1 MSFYEKFKPDVYTI
15 KDFNNWV
22 IVLREKQVTLGSA
35 VIILKNEYSN
45 IGLAS
50 QNDFCEFPEVV
61 NWYEQKCRELFDA
74 EKFNYLAAM
83 MKDNFVHFHAFPRYS
98 KAIKI
103 NGTTWKDEYWPGI
116 VDTKAEK
123 CPIDTLNELLDLFR
137 K

>member
-1 MSFYEKFKPDVYTI
+1 MSFYENFKPDIYTI
-15 KDFNNWV
+15 KDFKNWV
-22 IVLREKQVTLGSA
+22 IILREKQVTLGSA

-50 QNDFCEFPEVV
+50 KDDFCEFPEVI
-61 NWYEQKCRELFDA
+61 NWYENKCKELFDA

-98 KAIKI
+98 KSIEIK
-103 NGTTWKDEYWPGI
+103 GTSWKDEFWPGL
-116 VDTKAEK
+116 VDTKVDKSPEN
-123 CPIDTLNELLDLFR
+123 TLKELLDLFT